1 MLGSKVF
8 NTVKGLIPRI
18 SETELLA
25 LKSGTTSIDKNIM
38 EGYVPDKVIND
49 LSKVYNNS
57 KKSEPKF
64 SQNKIENLL
73 KRYGDE
79 QIIFPN
85 EKYKEILDY
94 VGKNKFFS
102 FIIDEKYEGTNLS
115 VSELSSV
122 LCRIAS
128 KNPALGVTIM
138 VPNSLGPG
146 ELLLNYGT
154 DKQKEKYLPGLSN
167 GDYIPCFGLT
177 GPNNGSDAT
186 GSIDVGNVILEKDEK
201 TGKSKNV
208 IEVEINK
215 RYITLGPVSNLIGL
229 AFKLEDNF
237 DLLDKGKEGVT
248 VALIEKDTPGL
259 EQLTH
264 HNPLNAGFP
273 NGTLKGKLK
282 IPIENVIGG
291 EENCGNG
298 WKMLMECLAA
308 GRGICLPATANA
320 SSKTAMF
327 GIYHYASHRKQFKMP
342 LIKMEGVQ
350 DKLVNMLYNTWIIQ
364 SGVTFTNTIL
374 DSGEKP
380 AVISAIMKQ
389 QTTDRAR
396 DVLNDAMDIHAGSA
410 ICLGENNFLEKF
422 YRSAPI
428 GITVEGSNTLTRN
441 LIIFGQGLNKSHPH
455 IYPILDSILKNDEKT
470 FTKNF
475 NKMAFHTVSSYFS
488 SLIPGIFREEKLEKQ
503 TVDFANLVNFVALK
517 GGLLKSEQLL
527 SSDMADLFSN
537 LYLCYALE
545 FCEKNDN
552 ISKKL
557 TKYCL
562 DNLLYENQ
570 ILFNKVVD
578 NFDGKFFM
586 NKILLYHLKS
596 TPKPPSYNMKREII
610 EELQSNNKILEKLK
624 EDIQIKGTPLADLEE
639 LTNIEYYEKLAGS
652 HNTNQKY
659 DRLYDKI
666 IQVGEYD
673 NTK

>member
-8 NTVKGLIPRI
+8 NIVKGLIPRI

-49 LSKVYNNS
+49 LSEVYNNS
-57 KKSEPKF
+57 KKSESKF
-64 SQNKIENLL
+64 SDKKIDLLL
-73 KRYGDE
+73 KKYGDE
-79 QIIFPN
+79 QTIYPN
-85 EKYKEILDY
+85 KKYKEILDY

-102 FIIDEKYEGTNLS
+102 FIIDEKYGGTNLS

-146 ELLLNYGT
+146 ELLLKYGT
-154 DKQKEKYLPGLSN
+154 EKQKEKYLPGLSN
-167 GDYIPCFGLT
+167 GDYVPCFGLT

-186 GSIDVGNVILEKDEK
+186 GSIDVGTVILEKDEK
-201 TGKSKNV
+201 TGKTKNV

-259 EQLTH
+259 QQLTH

-273 NGTLKGKLK
+273 NGTLKGKIK
-282 IPIENVIGG
+282 IPMENVIGG

-320 SSKTAMF
+320 SSKAAMF

-455 IYPILDSILKNDEKT
+455 IYPILDNILNNDQKS
-470 FTKNF
+470 FNKNF
-475 NKMAFHTVSSYFS
+475 NKMLFHTISTYCS
-488 SLIPGIFREEKLEKQ
+488 SLIPGIFREDKLDKQ
-503 TVDFANLVNFVALK
+503 TIDFANLVNFVALK
-517 GGLLKSEQLL
+517 GGSLKSEQLL

-537 LYLCYALE
+537 IYLGHALN
-545 FCEKNDN
+545 FCEKNDQ

-557 TKYCL
+557 TEYCL
-562 DNLLYENQ
+562 DNLYYENQ
-570 ILFNKVVD
+570 ILFNKIVD
-578 NFDGKFFM
+578 NFEGKFIA

-596 TPKPPSYNMKREII
+596 TPKPPSYNRKREII
-610 EELQSNNKILEKLK
+610 NELKSNNKILEKLK
-624 EDIQIKGTPLADLEE
+624 EDIQIEGTPLENLEE
-639 LTNIEYYEKLAGS
+639 LTNIDHYEKIAGS
-652 HNTNQKY
+652 HDTMQKY
-659 DRLYDKI
+659 DNLYNKV
-666 IQVGEYD
+666 IQVGEYK
-673 NTK
+673 NTD